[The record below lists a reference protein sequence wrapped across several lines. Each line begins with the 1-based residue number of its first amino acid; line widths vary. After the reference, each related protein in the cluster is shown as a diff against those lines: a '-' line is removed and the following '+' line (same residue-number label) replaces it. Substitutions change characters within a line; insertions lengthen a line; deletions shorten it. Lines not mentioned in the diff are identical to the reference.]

1 MDFLSGIFGNLTDLS
16 NWGVGAYP
24 LGGNPFEG
32 SFVYVLAGN
41 YSNPN
46 ISKFDADTGSFL
58 WSSNITLSSYPIAT
72 PTFPSH
78 TGSSVRVLAIYQ
90 GQVVI
95 ENSNQILSL
104 NSTSGDQLWSRDIGV
119 SLYQPTTYQ
128 GMLFFGAADGNF
140 YALNMAAGTLA
151 WKNQVDTYNLISK
164 VNNDNITL
172 TTYTIQVDAQ
182 NQRLYWSFG
191 VTKQLGTNS
200 GDKHDT
206 YTGTVCSLDLAT
218 GNVVWTRQL
227 EDSGVFCSPPVGM
240 VVNKDTLYL
249 TENTALWVFSAS
261 NGNLARTQHFDHYV
275 LPPVMSNNQVFVAS
289 DLQLTAYGYH

>member
-1 MDFLSGIFGNLTDLS
+1 
-16 NWGVGAYP
+16 
-24 LGGNPFEG
+24 
-32 SFVYVLAGN
+32 
-41 YSNPN
+41 
-46 ISKFDADTGSFL
+46 
-58 WSSNITLSSYPIAT
+58 
-72 PTFPSH
+72 
-78 TGSSVRVLAIYQ
+78 
-90 GQVVI
+90 
-95 ENSNQILSL
+95 
-104 NSTSGDQLWSRDIGV
+104 
-119 SLYQPTTYQ
+119 
-128 GMLFFGAADGNF
+128 MLFFGAADGNF

-249 TENTALWVFSAS
+249 TENTALWVFFSAS